1 MIALKNYSEIKQN
14 FQIFENFSGHV
25 VLLSNNSFARNLS
38 LCALSRAL
46 KSLSISQNYR
56 LGQVPLTTKLGTNK
70 RWKKHIFTQDHVK
83 TMNDWWIKMYMF
95 WFPYLLFLLH
105 LIEWSLNIK
114 KVELLD
120 AKNTRIF
127 SWNWV
132 FLGRCTML
140 TTFVE
145 KNSKSYCS
153 SLKFWDV

>member
-70 RWKKHIFTQDHVK
+70 R
-83 TMNDWWIKMYMF
+83 
-95 WFPYLLFLLH
+95 
-105 LIEWSLNIK
+105 
-114 KVELLD
+114 
-120 AKNTRIF
+120 
-127 SWNWV
+127 
-132 FLGRCTML
+132 
-140 TTFVE
+140 
-145 KNSKSYCS
+145 
-153 SLKFWDV
+153 